1 MRKLKYFVMMFAMF
15 FIAISMNAQI
25 TTSAL
30 SGLVMD
36 ENNQGMIG
44 ATITAVHNPSGTKY
58 NASSNID
65 GRYTIQGM
73 RPGGPYTVTITY
85 VGYETAVCNDIT
97 LQLGNTYNLDCPM
110 KYGSQNLSEVVV
122 TGQGKRQEAGA
133 SHNFNMSAIENAATV
148 DRNIYDIVKNMP
160 GANKNK
166 LGGMSFAGSNNKVR
180 YRTMFSVLLLP
191 VLMVDRQVLILFQWM
206 LSRRFKL

>member
-85 VGYETAVCNDIT
+85 VGYETAV
-97 LQLGNTYNLDCPM
+97 
-110 KYGSQNLSEVVV
+110 
-122 TGQGKRQEAGA
+122 
-133 SHNFNMSAIENAATV
+133 
-148 DRNIYDIVKNMP
+148 
-160 GANKNK
+160 
-166 LGGMSFAGSNNKVR
+166 
-180 YRTMFSVLLLP
+180 
-191 VLMVDRQVLILFQWM
+191 
-206 LSRRFKL
+206 